1 MMNLKQY
8 RIEIEMTQKRLS
20 ECTGISVR
28 QIRDIESGHINPRHI
43 KADTAIRLAHVFSVT
58 VEELLGAIVL
68 DSGKAV
74 YASEFEPFTPTQPE
88 A

>member
-1 MMNLKQY
+1 MNLKQY
-8 RIEIEMTQKRLS
+8 RLEIEMTQKRLS

-28 QIRDIESGHINPRHI
+28 QIRDIESGRINPRHI

-58 VEELLGAIVL
+58 VEELLGTIVL
-68 DSGKAV
+68 ENGRTV
-74 YASEFEPFTPTQPE
+74 YVSEFDSFTTTQPE

>member
-1 MMNLKQY
+1 MNLKQY
-8 RIEIEMTQKRLS
+8 RLEIEMTQSRLS

-28 QIRDIESGHINPRHI
+28 QIRDIEAGRINPRHI
-43 KADTAIRLAHVFSVT
+43 KADTAIRLAHVFSVS

-68 DSGKAV
+68 ENGRTV
-74 YASEFEPFTPTQPE
+74 YVSEFESFTPTQPE